1 MTDFVFE
8 PAERMT
14 FATVDA
20 DRKRLSSFYRSAA
33 QQGSITI
40 NLEKVQHCDSAGL
53 ALLIEAKRLARQFNR
68 TCKITGMSRQLAAL
82 AEFCR
87 VSNLLAND

>member
-8 PAERMT
+8 PASRMT

-20 DRKRLSSFYRSAA
+20 DIKRLAGFYRNTG
-33 QQGSITI
+33 QGSIII
-40 NLEKVQHCDSAGL
+40 NLQAVQHCDSAGL
-53 ALLIEAKRLARQFNR
+53 ALLIEAKRLAKRFNR
-68 TCKITGMSRQLAAL
+68 PCRFTGMSRQLAAL

-87 VSNLLAND
+87 VNNLLAGE